1 VGRCSAR
8 TGMFLLGAAFQ
19 NCYCTVKVTVL
30 LFTLSKVAVT
40 LMTSP
45 CPAADDIVPVPVPFV
60 RVRSVVLEITQVTE
74 VVMSCCVL
82 LLGKVAF
89 AVNVTWLFAV
99 GVSVD
104 AVNTIE
110 VGVPSVTV
118 RGVVAGVIVPN
129 AALIVA
135 EHVPATDA
143 LGVMS
148 PVWLM
153 VPQVWPPELVRL
165 HATFPVRSWV
175 DPSLNVPVAD
185 ICRVCTGVAVIVWFC
200 GPIDNDD
207 SVGLTKKPVHP
218 AATASVNSAA
228 ANKMARLEFR
238 ILQTPG
244 RWTSELSP
252 NQLTKL

>member
-1 VGRCSAR
+1 MSAH
-8 TGMFLLGAAFQ
+8 TGDALIGCCFS

-45 CPAADDIVPVPVPFV
+45 WPADDEMVPVVVPFV
-60 RVRSVVLEITQVTE
+60 KVRSAVLETTQVTE

-82 LLGKVAF
+82 LFGKVAI
-89 AVNVTWLFAV
+89 ALNVTWLLTA
-99 GVSVD
+99 GVRVD
-104 AVNTIE
+104 AVRSID
-110 VGVPSVTV
+110 VGLPAVTV

-165 HATFPVRSWV
+165 HATFPVRSLV
-175 DPSLNVPVAD
+175 DPSL
-185 ICRVCTGVAVIVWFC
+185 
-200 GPIDNDD
+200 
-207 SVGLTKKPVHP
+207 
-218 AATASVNSAA
+218 
-228 ANKMARLEFR
+228 
-238 ILQTPG
+238 
-244 RWTSELSP
+244 
-252 NQLTKL
+252 